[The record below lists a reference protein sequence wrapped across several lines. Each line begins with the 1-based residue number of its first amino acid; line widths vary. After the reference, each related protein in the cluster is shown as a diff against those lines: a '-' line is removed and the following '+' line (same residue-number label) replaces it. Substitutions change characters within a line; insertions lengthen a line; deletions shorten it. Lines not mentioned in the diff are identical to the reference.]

1 MTDIAEPRTAVLG
14 AARRWLALAAAMTG
28 SAVYMLSL
36 TISATAI
43 PHMQGAFSA
52 APDQISW
59 MLTSFIIGTTITTA
73 CSGWIA
79 SRYGRKRVFVFACGG
94 FTVMSILCGLATSLG
109 QEVLF
114 RTLQGLIGA
123 PLLPLSQAIAIDTFP
138 PEKRG
143 LAISLQGFGAVSGAV
158 IGPYV
163 GGVLVEAY
171 GWPWVFF
178 VYVPLGALAFVAS
191 WAFVPEIERDPGRT
205 LSWTGF
211 GLFIVAIATF
221 QLMLNRGERLDWFA
235 SSEVIAE
242 AAVAGIAF
250 YAFVLHTAAA
260 REPFFAPQLFRDRN
274 YLIGL
279 FLVFVFGALIFLQMF
294 LVPVLLLE
302 FVGFTMKDVGY
313 VLGWRAL
320 GLMASTLAIGPV
332 VDRLDP
338 RLTFVGGFLFMAASA
353 WVMSQWTLEIRPGD
367 VAWANFLQG
376 ICSGVA
382 YIPIAVMAF
391 STLPERLRNDGVAL
405 FFLMSNLGT
414 ATGTAAIF
422 NFLTR
427 SMRVNRS
434 VITEHLTLYNEL
446 FRSGG
451 VPRLWD
457 LHTTGGLAAM
467 DAEVVR
473 QAAIIAYTNS
483 FYLIA
488 LVTLAVLPLALF
500 VRLPKRTPAS

>member
-1 MTDIAEPRTAVLG
+1 MTEITEPPSPALG
-14 AARRWLALAAAMTG
+14 AARRWLALIAAMMG
-28 SAVYMLSL
+28 AAVYMLSL

-52 APDQISW
+52 APDQIAW

-79 SRYGRKRVFVFACGG
+79 TRFGRKRVFLLATGG
-94 FTVMSILCGLATSLG
+94 FTVMTVMCGLSTSLG
-109 QEVLF
+109 EEVLF
-114 RTLQGLIGA
+114 RTLQGLFGA
-123 PLLPLSQAIAIDTFP
+123 PLLPLSQAIAIDSFP

-143 LAISLQGFGAVSGAV
+143 LAIGFQGFGAVSGGV
-158 IGPYV
+158 VGPYF

-178 VYVPLGALAFVAS
+178 VYVPLGALAFLAS
-191 WAFVPEIERDPGRT
+191 WAFVPEIERDRT
-205 LSWTGF
+205 RPLGWVGF
-211 GLFIVAIATF
+211 GLLIIGIATF
-221 QLMLNRGERLDWFA
+221 QLMLNRGERLDWFD
-235 SSEVIAE
+235 SPEVVIE
-242 AAVAGIAF
+242 GAVAAIAF
-250 YAFVLHTAAA
+250 YAFVLHTIAA
-260 REPFFAPQLFRDRN
+260 RQPFFAPQLFRDRN
-274 YLIGL
+274 YNIGL
-279 FLVFVFGALIFLQMF
+279 LLVFVFGALIFLQMF

-302 FVGFTMKDVGY
+302 FVGYTMKDVGY
-313 VLGWRAL
+313 LLGWRAL

-338 RLTFVGGFLFMAASA
+338 RLTFVGGFLAMAASA
-353 WVMSQWTLEIRPGD
+353 WAMSEWTLDVREGD

-391 STLPERLRNDGVAL
+391 STLPERFRNDGVAL

-422 NFLTR
+422 NFVTR
-427 SMRVNRS
+427 SMRINRS
-434 VITEHLTLYNEL
+434 VITEHLTVYNQL
-446 FRSGG
+446 FQSGG
-451 VPRLWD
+451 MPRLWN
-457 LHTTGGLAAM
+457 LRTTSGLAAI

-500 VRLPKRTPAS
+500 VRLPKRPPRN